1 MTTTD
6 QRTLTTSTG
15 ATPAATPAAAPGAM
29 PEAAP
34 GLAPAGAPAGAPADE
49 RGPDPAPEAPAAE
62 PAPASSQQ
70 KLLDQLGGTRG
81 MVCTAIPVAAFVAAN
96 AAVTLPIAIGVALT
110 LAAAITVWRTVQG
123 ERFATAVGGL
133 VGVATAGGVAA
144 WTGSAGDFFLIGIWA
159 SFAGALV
166 LLGSLLAR
174 RPLTG
179 VLWNVSHGNTHPWR
193 GDRPSLLAH
202 DIATGTLTV
211 LLAARFGVQQ
221 WLYLTDATGWLAV
234 AKIGMGTPLLAP
246 ALLVVFWSFRRSTKR
261 LVR

>member
-6 QRTLTTSTG
+6 QRALTS
-15 ATPAATPAAAPGAM
+15 AEAAPGARAAADAAPGGAAGTPGGTPADARRLAPD
-29 PEAAP
+29 PEAA
-34 GLAPAGAPAGAPADE
+34 
-49 RGPDPAPEAPAAE
+49 AAE
-62 PAPASSQQ
+62 PAPAVSSQQ

-81 MVCTAIPVAAFVAAN
+81 MVCTAIPVAAFVAAD
-96 AAVTLPIAIGVALT
+96 AAVPLPIAIGVALA
-110 LAAAITVWRTVQG
+110 LAAAITVWRMVRG

-133 VGVATAGGVAA
+133 VGVATAGGVSA

-179 VLWNVSHGNTHPWR
+179 VLWNVSHGNTYAWR

-202 DIATGTLTV
+202 DVATGTLTV
-211 LLAARFGVQQ
+211 LLAARFAVQQ
-221 WLYLTDATGWLAV
+221 WLYLSDATGWLAV
-234 AKIGMGTPLLAP
+234 AKIAMGTPLLAP
-246 ALLVVFWSFRRSTKR
+246 ALLVVFWSFRRSTRR

>member
-6 QRTLTTSTG
+6 QRTLTSTG
-15 ATPAATPAAAPGAM
+15 ATPAAAPEVMPDAAPGA
-29 PEAAP
+29 
-34 GLAPAGAPAGAPADE
+34 PADA
-49 RGPDPAPEAPAAE
+49 RRPTPAPEVPAAE
-62 PAPASSQQ
+62 SAPAASSQQ
-70 KLLDQLGGTRG
+70 RLLDQLGGTRG
-81 MVCTAIPVAAFVAAN
+81 MVYTAIPVAAFVAAN
-96 AAVTLPIAIGVALT
+96 AAVTLPLAIGVALT
-110 LAAAITVWRTVQG
+110 LATAITVWRMVQG

-144 WTGSAGDFFLIGIWA
+144 WTGSAGGFFLIGIWA

-179 VLWNVSHGNTHPWR
+179 VLWNVSHGNTYPWR

-211 LLAARFGVQQ
+211 LLAARFAVQQ